1 MPCKMIIKQTYPT
14 LFEYNQMR
22 KENLY
27 THSLYFQTIQFSPKP
42 HLRYIDV
49 NIKKSI
55 TFVNGFTYIIN
66 NYL

>member
-1 MPCKMIIKQTYPT
+1 MSCKMTIKQTYPT

-42 HLRYIDV
+42 HLRYIVV
-49 NIKKSI
+49 NIKK
-55 TFVNGFTYIIN
+55 N
-66 NYL
+66 L